1 MIETIKYQL
10 PNGLRVVHNYDPTTA
25 MVAVD
30 ILYNVG
36 SRDESDELKG
46 LAHLFEHLM
55 FGGSLHIPDFD
66 GEMERAGG
74 INNAWTSNDFT
85 NFYDYAP
92 AQNFETLL
100 WLESDRML
108 SPSFSDKVLDVQ
120 RRVVVEE
127 FKETCLNRPYGDLM
141 HRLRELV
148 YRSHPYRYPTIG
160 RTPDE
165 IETVTQQQVKDFF
178 FSHYGPNNAVLAV
191 SGNVDPETLRSSVE
205 RWFGDIPRREISPRT
220 YAQEPTVEEPRE
232 LVIHGRVPQSVVTV
246 AFPMP
251 GYGEKGY
258 LECDLITDILA
269 AGKSSRF
276 YRRLVL
282 GSDLFSQADAVII
295 GSEEPGMLLLQ
306 GHLLDPSLEAA
317 GEAAARLIAEA
328 VELCNTASEHPDGVT
343 RFEVERA
350 VNRHASEFRFAN
362 LSLIQRAQALAM
374 AEMRGEDIN
383 KLVDDY
389 RRVTPAEIVATARR
403 VIDPSRASTL
413 LYLPE

>member
-220 YAQEPTVEEPRE
+220 YAQEPPVEEPRE

-246 AFPMP
+246 AFQMP

-328 VELCNTASEHPDGVT
+328 AELCNTASEHPDGVT